1 MALALQWNTSA
12 IASFYKTVVYLEN
25 EWGINAAIRF
35 VRKVNHILFLLQS
48 YPEIGRPENPK
59 TDLFSVV
66 ITHQTTLF
74 YRMKSDKII
83 LLMFFDTRR
92 SPTRKPK
99 Q

>member
-1 MALALQWNTSA
+1 
-12 IASFYKTVVYLEN
+12 VVYLEN

-35 VRKVNHILFLLQS
+35 VRKVNRILMILQS
-48 YPEIGRPENPK
+48 YPEIGKPEKPK

-74 YRMKSDKII
+74 YRVKSDKII

-92 SPTRKPK
+92 NPTRRPK